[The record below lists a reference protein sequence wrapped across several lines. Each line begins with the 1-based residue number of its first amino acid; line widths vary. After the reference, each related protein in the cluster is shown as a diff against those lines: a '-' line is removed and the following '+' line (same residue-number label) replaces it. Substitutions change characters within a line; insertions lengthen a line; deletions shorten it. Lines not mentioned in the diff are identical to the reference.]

1 MYKKEDFTNEWFLE
15 LEEEVR
21 LAYKDVIYDKLPAID
36 NVLDY
41 KLRKPLLDI
50 SVEKVTSQ
58 VYPLF
63 LWLKGEEEIPSLAEE
78 IILDILSLVW
88 INPFMDRKVF
98 ENINWD
104 LWAEKSKLGYLIR
117 AVKFNDRPE

>member
-58 VYPLF
+58 VYPIF

>member
-1 MYKKEDFTNEWFLE
+1 M
-15 LEEEVR
+15 
-21 LAYKDVIYDKLPAID
+21 
-36 NVLDY
+36 
-41 KLRKPLLDI
+41 
-50 SVEKVTSQ
+50 
-58 VYPLF
+58 
-63 LWLKGEEEIPSLAEE
+63 WLKGEEEIPSLAEE